1 MQGHVR
7 SRGKDGWEYIADI
20 GMHAA
25 ERCQQCGR
33 RFWVERKPKG
43 VCPMCGGRLVETEE
57 RRRQTKAG
65 FATRKEA
72 QAAVNKILVGVE
84 EKTFV
89 APAKLSLR

>member
-7 SRGKDGWEYIADI
+7 SRGKGSWEYIADI

-25 ERCQQCGR
+25 ERCQRCGR

-43 VCPMCGGRLVETEE
+43 VCPTCGGRLIETEE

-65 FATRKEA
+65 FPTRKGSDDR
-72 QAAVNKILVGVE
+72 KSVG
-84 EKTFV
+84 
-89 APAKLSLR
+89 PLSPQRPRGGCD